1 MYNPKLV
8 EVIYQYKNE
17 ICFLNQMK
25 ILSASNFEKNNY
37 IDKMEERTNQFI
49 EQLEQ
54 FMNEYETNAEN
65 NAETDMLREF
75 TLEELAVYNGTNGN
89 PPYVA
94 VNGTVYDMSSITLWS
109 GGRHFGMVAGRDLSQ
124 QFTTCHQGITTRLEK
139 LPIVGKVSGT
149 MNQ

>member
-1 MYNPKLV
+1 MHNPKLV

-25 ILSASNFEKNNY
+25 ILSASTYEKNNY

-49 EQLEQ
+49 EQIEQ
-54 FMNEYETNAEN
+54 VVNENESST
-65 NAETDMLREF
+65 ETDMLREF

-139 LPIVGKVSGT
+139 LPIIGKVSGT
-149 MNQ
+149 VNQ

>member
-1 MYNPKLV
+1 MHNPKLV

-25 ILSASNFEKNNY
+25 ILSTSTNEINNY
-37 IDKMEERTNQFI
+37 NDKMEERTNQFI
-49 EQLEQ
+49 EQIEQ
-54 FMNEYETNAEN
+54 VMNENEARTD
-65 NAETDMLREF
+65 TDMLREF

-89 PPYVA
+89 PPFVA

-109 GGRHFGMVAGRDLSQ
+109 GGRHFGMIAGRDLSQ
-124 QFTTCHQGITTRLEK
+124 QFITCHQGITTRLEK

-149 MNQ
+149 VN